1 MEKFDYRR
9 ISKSP
14 AVFDMEKLRWMNSE
28 YIKAMDFDAF
38 YERALPYIQEA
49 VKKPLDDK
57 HLATM
62 VKSRIEIFPD
72 IPSHIDFFEAVPEYG
87 TELYVNKKSKT
98 TLENSLALL
107 QEVYPLLSAQVDYS
121 NDALF
126 ALLSAFG
133 KEKGYKTG
141 FIMWPI
147 RIALSGKQMTPAG
160 ATEIME
166 VLGKE
171 ESLKRLEAGI
181 KKLEG

>member
-1 MEKFDYRR
+1 
-9 ISKSP
+9 
-14 AVFDMEKLRWMNSE
+14 
-28 YIKAMDFDAF
+28 
-38 YERALPYIQEA
+38 
-49 VKKPLDDK
+49 
-57 HLATM
+57 M
-62 VKSRIEIFPD
+62 VKTRIEIFPD
-72 IPSHIDFFEAVPEYG
+72 INEEMIGFFEALPEYS

-107 QEVYPLLSAQVDYS
+107 REVQPLLSAQEDFS

-126 ALLSAFG
+126 ALLSAYG

-147 RIALSGKQMTPAG
+147 RIALSGRQMTPAG

-171 ESLKRLEAGI
+171 ESLRRIADGIRRLEA
-181 KKLEG
+181 